1 MNEFLIVPLYEDL
14 GLRGCQVDTRSGS
27 VSYVAA
33 AVSGLVVAVLWIA
46 GRDQLLRMAIPAMAM
61 LTGVAVFYPAAD
73 VVVGN

>member
-1 MNEFLIVPLYEDL
+1 MSESLIVPVHEDT
-14 GLRGCQVDTRSGS
+14 GLPGWQIDTRGRS
-27 VSYVAA
+27 VSYIAA
-33 AVSGLVVAVLWIA
+33 AVSGLVVAVLWIT